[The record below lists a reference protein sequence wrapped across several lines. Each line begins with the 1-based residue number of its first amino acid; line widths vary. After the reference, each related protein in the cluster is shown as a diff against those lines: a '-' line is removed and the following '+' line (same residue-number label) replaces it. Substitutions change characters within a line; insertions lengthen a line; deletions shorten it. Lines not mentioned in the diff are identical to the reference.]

1 MKNLESLMAA
11 YLFVW
16 GIFFVYHF
24 TVARRIARLR
34 DEVERLKQT
43 LGQASSPR

>member
-16 GIFFVYHF
+16 AVFFVYHL
-24 TVARRIARLR
+24 TVARRLARLQA
-34 DEVERLKQT
+34 EVERLKQT
-43 LGQASSPR
+43 LQQESH

>member
-16 GIFFVYHF
+16 AIFFVYHLS
-24 TVARRIARLR
+24 VARRIARLQG
-34 DEVERLKQT
+34 EVDRLKET
-43 LGQASSPR
+43 LK

>member
-16 GIFFVYHF
+16 GIFFVYHL
-24 TVARRIARLR
+24 TVAQRLARLQT
-34 DEVERLKQT
+34 EVERLKQT
-43 LGQASSPR
+43 LQEP

>member
-16 GIFFVYHF
+16 GIFFVYHL
-24 TVARRIARLR
+24 TVARRLARLQT
-34 DEVERLKQT
+34 EVERLKRT
-43 LGQASSPR
+43 LQKS